1 SDRRATTRPPRPTAS
16 RAGHLPAGSIEP
28 LGGVGFSE
36 LLLLA
41 LITLLVVGPQRL
53 PEVARTVG
61 GWTRQARH
69 AWASL
74 KSEFQAEMDRDHNRR
89 ILDAERAGKPSESA
103 DQESHERQDRAD

>member
-1 SDRRATTRPPRPTAS
+1 V
-16 RAGHLPAGSIEP
+16 
-28 LGGVGFSE
+28 GGVGLSE

-61 GWTRQARH
+61 RWTRQARG

-74 KSEFQAEMDRDHNRR
+74 KSEFQDEMDRDHNRR
-89 ILDAERAGKPSESA
+89 ILDAEQAQKAAASPEPESN
-103 DQESHERQDRAD
+103 ERRDDSD

>member
-1 SDRRATTRPPRPTAS
+1 M
-16 RAGHLPAGSIEP
+16 
-28 LGGVGFSE
+28 GGVGFSE

-61 GWTRQARH
+61 RWTRHARS

-74 KSEFQAEMDRDHNRR
+74 KSEFQDEMDRDHNRR
-89 ILDAERAGKPSESA
+89 ILEAEQAQEPPDTAE
-103 DQESHERQDRAD
+103 QESHERRDKSD